1 MIFYTTILSTA
12 IDSMKRRIIKILR
25 FGKSDV
31 QTATE
36 VGPYGID
43 SNPIKDMVAIYAES
57 SVKGDTVII
66 GYITKNKLADVG
78 ELRTYSTDSNGVEK
92 FYTWLKNDGS
102 LELGGNI
109 HNLVR
114 YSTLNASLQSEV
126 SLINAELAKVAV
138 AINAI
143 APGSYVPTPITLNI
157 ESSKI
162 NEIKTL

>member
-1 MIFYTTILSTA
+1 MIFYTKTLSTS
-12 IDSMKRRIIKILR
+12 IDNLKRRIVKALR

-31 QTATE
+31 QTSLE

-57 SVKGDTVII
+57 AIKGDTVII
-66 GYITKNKLADVG
+66 GYITKNKIAGIG
-78 ELRTYSTDSNGVEK
+78 ELRTYSTDVNGVEK

-114 YSTLNASLQSEV
+114 YSTLNTSLQSEV
-126 SLINAELAKVAV
+126 NLINVELGKIAA

-143 APGSYVPTPITLNI
+143 APGAYVPTPISINI
-157 ESSKI
+157 DSSKI

>member
-1 MIFYTTILSTA
+1 MIFYTKTLSTS
-12 IDSMKRRIIKILR
+12 IDNLKRRIVKALR

-31 QTATE
+31 QTSLE

-57 SVKGDTVII
+57 AIKGDTVII
-66 GYITKNKLADVG
+66 GYITKNKIAGIG
-78 ELRTYSTDSNGVEK
+78 ELRTYSTDVNGVEK

-114 YSTLNASLQSEV
+114 YSTLNASLQNEV
-126 SLINAELAKVAV
+126 NLINVELGKIAT
-138 AINAI
+138 AINGI
-143 APGSYVPTPITLNI
+143 VPGAYVPTPISINI
-157 ESSKI
+157 DSSKI